1 MWKKTFHVD
10 DDLLRQFI
18 LMVMITWDSLQG
30 SSWWSWLLR
39 KGSVHTLGNG
49 SVHFKPVW
57 SWGVFSPIPHLVESN
72 VLGDVLGKL
81 GGVAGLSRY
90 RHYQSDGAC
99 VWFYSESFC
108 LTPTGGKCETCLR
121 GWRTCSGRSSSPW
134 STWSRVTQSQDYLK
148 WLQQYLA
155 LVWSA
160 ATMTKSSNCIPIRHS
175 ILFSERPI
183 V

>member
-1 MWKKTFHVD
+1 MVKFKFVLLFLILPCQSRCRSQQWVDWPCKVFGTCERRWWNGRFLRGVMMWKKTFHVD

-49 SVHFKPVW
+49 SVRFQPVW
-57 SWGVFSPIPHLVESN
+57 LWGVFSPIPHLVESN

-90 RHYQSDGAC
+90 RHYQSDVAY
-99 VWFYSESFC
+99 VWFYSE
-108 LTPTGGKCETCLR
+108 
-121 GWRTCSGRSSSPW
+121 
-134 STWSRVTQSQDYLK
+134 
-148 WLQQYLA
+148 
-155 LVWSA
+155 
-160 ATMTKSSNCIPIRHS
+160 
-175 ILFSERPI
+175 
-183 V
+183 

>member
-49 SVHFKPVW
+49 SVRFQPVW
-57 SWGVFSPIPHLVESN
+57 LWGVFSPIPHLVESN
-72 VLGDVLGKL
+72 VLGDVLSKL

-90 RHYQSDGAC
+90 RHYQSDRAC
-99 VWFYSESFC
+99 VWFYSESFW
-108 LTPTGGKCETCLR
+108 LSTKGRNCETCLR

-134 STWSRVTQSQDYLK
+134 STWSQSYSVAGSSQ
-148 WLQQYLA
+148 
-155 LVWSA
+155 VA
-160 ATMTKSSNCIPIRHS
+160 ASIPGIGLISGHHHKIIELHS
-175 ILFSERPI
+175 HQTLHYDNKL
-183 V
+183 